1 MKEIIGDKRVTNVP
15 LSNDVKVKS
24 RQIFDKKNLR
34 KRLIINLLI
43 SVPT

>member
-1 MKEIIGDKRVTNVP
+1 MKEIIGDKRVTNVA

>member
-1 MKEIIGDKRVTNVP
+1 MKEIIGDKRVTNVS
-15 LSNDVKVKS
+15 LSNDIKVKS
-24 RQIFDKKNLR
+24 RQIFDKKTLQ